1 MKLSMRTLFLYVFY
15 IGRILMIFT
24 EIFNVIRS
32 LPWFNICVI
41 SCIAFAL
48 IEEIYVVRHV
58 KSAIVPVTFGFIVVM
73 VVGITVLITEL
84 VI

>member
-1 MKLSMRTLFLYVFY
+1 
-15 IGRILMIFT
+15 MIFT
-24 EIFNVIRS
+24 EIFDVIRS
-32 LPWFNICVI
+32 LPWFNICII